1 MTISQNIARYKWLLW
16 LLCVL
21 VTAFVLS
28 TFIINQRLQTFESNS
43 RIRIAEQ
50 QALLSTIAET
60 TARNGADSITE
71 SIVRDCPIDDRSR
84 FDTLLGSLDRGL
96 ARYELAELE
105 QLFSACGTFYAER
118 KAVMVARLRRE
129 IEVYESYVAQLSDIT
144 GHDQTEKY
152 QLVTWQ
158 QLVAGEEVQSQQFN
172 ALVQSQKE
180 IIDTLLSGKSATSPE
195 IITIL
200 TAVRE
205 TKEALLLAKTRTG
218 ELRSGLTAL

>member
-1 MTISQNIARYKWLLW
+1 MTISQYISKYKALL
-16 LLCVL
+16 LLLAIL
-21 VTAFVLS
+21 VVAFLISSYIV
-28 TFIINQRLQTFESNS
+28 NQRMQTFEASS
-43 RIRIAEQ
+43 RVQLAEQ

-71 SIVRDCPIDDRSR
+71 SIVRDCPVDDRSR

-105 QLFSACGTFYAER
+105 QLFSSCGTFYAQR
-118 KAVMVARLRRE
+118 KAVMVARLSRE

-144 GHDQTEKY
+144 GKDQSDSY

-158 QLVAGEEVQSQQFN
+158 QLVAGEETQSQQFN

-180 IIDTLLSGKSATSPE
+180 IIDTLLSGKSASSEE
-195 IITIL
+195 IIAIL
-200 TAVRE
+200 NVVRE